1 MSFRSTLVAVSAAA
15 MLQASATAL
24 HSQQADLASYVDSLA
39 SSLIDSA
46 QVAGVSVGVMRGAET
61 LLFETYGYADLEFD
75 VPMPEGAV
83 HEIGSITK
91 QFTAAAVL
99 KLWEQGKIDLDADV
113 TEYLPQFDTQGHEI
127 PLRRL
132 FDHTSGMRGYT
143 EMDSFDAI
151 GTEAHPRDSLVTLIG
166 ATPFDFAPGEALI
179 YNNSGY
185 FLLGLIIE
193 EVSGQSYEEYLEENI
208 FGPLGMDDSSY
219 CSSTAIVPNRAH
231 GYDWGPEGLQLK
243 EYLNHL
249 WPYAAGSL
257 CSTVGDQ
264 LTWLRAFHGE
274 RVLSPEAYRM
284 MITPRALPHGA
295 TLRYAM
301 GLVHMTTPAGRVIM
315 HGGGIPG
322 YQSASRY
329 YPDDD
334 LSVVVLINTNGP
346 PGPAWVA
353 DQIAERLLGHRELP
367 VSTYRGDLG
376 ALEGTYE
383 GQARGR
389 RMTQAVRVD
398 ADGVLTSGDGDDRNV
413 ISHREGTTFASGT
426 THYTF
431 VVEGGRAAEL
441 HVDHA
446 TGHYV
451 LRRIGR

>member
-1 MSFRSTLVAVSAAA
+1 MSFRSTCVAVLAAA
-15 MLQASATAL
+15 MLQASAAAL
-24 HSQQADLASYVDSLA
+24 HSQQSGLASYVDSLA

-61 LLFETYGYADLEFD
+61 LLFETYGYADLEYD
-75 VPMPEGAV
+75 IPMPDDAV

-91 QFTAAAVL
+91 QFTSAAVL
-99 KLWEQGKIDLDADV
+99 KLWELGKIDLDADV
-113 TEYLPQFDTQGHEI
+113 TEYLPEFDTQGHEI

-151 GTEAHPRDSLVTLIG
+151 VAEVHPRDSLVTLIG
-166 ATPFDFAPGEALI
+166 ATPFDFAPGEAQI
-179 YNNSGY
+179 YNNSAY

-193 EVSGQSYEEYLEENI
+193 EVSGQSYEEYLEESL
-208 FGPLGMDDSSY
+208 FGPLGMEDTSY
-219 CSSTAIVPNRAH
+219 CSSTAILRNRAH
-231 GYDWGPEGLQLK
+231 GYDWSPEGLRRK
-243 EYLNHL
+243 AFIDHT

-257 CSTVGDQ
+257 CSTVVDQ

-274 RVLSPEAYRM
+274 RVLSPGAYRM
-284 MITPRALPHGA
+284 MITPRTLPHGV

-301 GLVHMTTPAGRVIM
+301 GVMHMTTPSGRVIM

-322 YQSASRY
+322 YNSDSRY

-334 LSVVVLINTNGP
+334 LAIVVLINTAGP

-353 DQIAERLLGHRELP
+353 ERIAERLLGRREPP
-367 VSTYRGDLG
+367 VSNYSGDLA

-383 GQARGR
+383 GPARGR
-389 RMTQAVRVD
+389 KMTQTVKVD
-398 ADGVLTSGDGDDRNV
+398 AEGALTADEGDEPGA
-413 ISHREGTTFASGT
+413 ISHREGTTFARGR
-426 THYTF
+426 THFTF
-431 VVEGGRAAEL
+431 VLEGGRAVEL

-446 TGHYV
+446 SGHYV
-451 LRRIGR
+451 LTRIEG